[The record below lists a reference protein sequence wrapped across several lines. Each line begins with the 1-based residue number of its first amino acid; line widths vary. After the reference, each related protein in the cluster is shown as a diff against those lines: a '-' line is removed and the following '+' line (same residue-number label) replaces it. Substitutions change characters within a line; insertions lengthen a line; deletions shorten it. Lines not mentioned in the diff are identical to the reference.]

1 VNSLAIVALAVSL
14 SADSFVVSVGRGAAI
29 GRPRMSEAL
38 RTGIV
43 FGVIEALT
51 PLAGWAAGHVA
62 NRYLEAFDHWIAFGL
77 LVAVGVNMLYAAWRG
92 ADADTPAPAAN
103 GSFIALVAS
112 AVGTSL
118 DAMAV
123 GASLALL
130 DVDIV
135 TIALA
140 VGLTTFILSCGGM
153 LIGRTLGERFG
164 RRAEFAAGILLCAI
178 GVMILIEHTA
188 M

>member
-29 GRPRMSEAL
+29 GRPRMREAL

-43 FGVIEALT
+43 FGVVEALT

-77 LVAVGVNMLYAAWRG
+77 LVAVGLNMLYAASRPAE
-92 ADADTPAPAAN
+92 ADAPRATN
-103 GSFIALVAS
+103 GSVLALMAS
-112 AVGTSL
+112 AIGTSL

-123 GASLALL
+123 GASFALL

-178 GVMILIEHTA
+178 GVLILIEHTA